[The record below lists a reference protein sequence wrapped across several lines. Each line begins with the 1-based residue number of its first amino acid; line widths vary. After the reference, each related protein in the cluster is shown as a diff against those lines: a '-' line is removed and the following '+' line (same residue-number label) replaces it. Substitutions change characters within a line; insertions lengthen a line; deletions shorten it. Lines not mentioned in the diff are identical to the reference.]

1 MSAVTRL
8 IRISNNTLGDY
19 RKTSTRQSRLEQ
31 LSRKFPSPPAHIA
44 TLWAFWNTPL
54 NGWCPTT
61 YHRSTRTDSNLQID
75 KSYRDSYPEK
85 PMDRPTEECTRLD
98 ENSKQT
104 DQKMT
109 RIEMNQAKLTGRV
122 RTTEILAAMRM
133 DL

>member
-1 MSAVTRL
+1 
-8 IRISNNTLGDY
+8 
-19 RKTSTRQSRLEQ
+19 
-31 LSRKFPSPPAHIA
+31 
-44 TLWAFWNTPL
+44 
-54 NGWCPTT
+54 
-61 YHRSTRTDSNLQID
+61 
-75 KSYRDSYPEK
+75 
-85 PMDRPTEECTRLD
+85 MDRPTEECTRLD